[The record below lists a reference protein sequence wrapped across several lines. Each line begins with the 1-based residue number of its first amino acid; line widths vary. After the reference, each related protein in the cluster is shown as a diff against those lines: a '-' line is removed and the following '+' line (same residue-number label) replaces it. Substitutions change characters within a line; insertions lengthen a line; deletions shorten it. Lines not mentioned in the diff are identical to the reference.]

1 MLGSEASSVA
11 PSGVSPLG
19 ALLSFLLPSRCAGCG
34 IPRSDIG
41 GGGLCPPCWASLPPV
56 DLASACPHCAL
67 PGEGGPCARCRRTV
81 PPVGQAAALGL
92 YLGPLKRLIGAYK
105 FRGFDILAAP
115 AAERLAALARAAGLA
130 APDALV
136 PVPSTKTRNRD
147 RGFDPARLLAE
158 ETGRRLHR
166 PVRPLLERQRDSPAQ
181 SALPARDRDANV
193 AGAFRSRPA
202 AGQSLLLIDDVVTTG
217 ATAFEAA
224 RTLLRAGASRVD
236 LLVLARTPDGETN
249 PIPEPA

>member
-1 MLGSEASSVA
+1 VLGSEASSVA
-11 PSGVSPLG
+11 PSGDSPLG
-19 ALLSFLLPSRCAGCG
+19 ALLSFLVPSRCAGCG
-34 IPRSDIG
+34 APRTGVG

-56 DLASACPHCAL
+56 DLESACPHCAL
-67 PGEGGPCARCRRTV
+67 PGRGGPCARCLREA
-81 PPVGQAAALGL
+81 PPVARAAALGL
-92 YLGPLKRLIGAYK
+92 YAGPLKRLITAYK

-115 AAERLAALARAAGLA
+115 AAERLSALARAAGLA
-130 APDALV
+130 APEALV

-158 ETGRRLHR
+158 ETGRRLRR
-166 PVRPLLERQRDSPAQ
+166 PVRVLLERRRDTPVQ
-181 SALPARDRDANV
+181 SALPAHERDANV

-202 AGQSLLLIDDVVTTG
+202 AGQSLLLVDDVVTTG

-236 LLVLARTPDGETN
+236 LLVLARTPDFETD
-249 PIPEPA
+249 PRPEPA